1 MTKSEMFKKYWGKF
15 MLLLS
20 QIKLNLTYLVKRATI
35 WTSSTIALFQ
45 ILGFLCEFNDIFP
58 NTWTFLTRLLVSIIA
73 VTIIWF
79 AAFLIN
85 IYLVFKNHRVSV
97 IDAENGHRVYVEY
110 GDLFEDSVEKRNV
123 VVTVNRCFDTLVD
136 NDLISETTIH
146 GMAINKLCKDGYTTD
161 MLNDALQLD
170 LSQNRQSIPC
180 CTLSIKDKRK
190 GNLQRYPEGTV
201 AEFRKTPTDGTTY
214 FFVGMSAFNSQ
225 LHPETSD
232 KEYVDTFQSLI
243 EYCNLRS
250 QRLPIYMPIIGTH
263 GRDNKKTEREL
274 LEYMISSLRFH
285 KHLINTDIHIVV
297 YYKRRHEV
305 SIYGL

>member
-1 MTKSEMFKKYWGKF
+1 
-15 MLLLS
+15 
-20 QIKLNLTYLVKRATI
+20 
-35 WTSSTIALFQ
+35 
-45 ILGFLCEFNDIFP
+45 
-58 NTWTFLTRLLVSIIA
+58 
-73 VTIIWF
+73 
-79 AAFLIN
+79 
-85 IYLVFKNHRVSV
+85 
-97 IDAENGHRVYVEY
+97 
-110 GDLFEDSVEKRNV
+110 
-123 VVTVNRCFDTLVD
+123 
-136 NDLISETTIH
+136 
-146 GMAINKLCKDGYTTD
+146 

-180 CTLSIKDKRK
+180 CTLSVKDKRK